1 MVLLTFNKIIEYLC
15 KLALLKSPEICSL
28 FLTLITWKG
37 KYYVVSS
44 FCVCVCV
51 VNSYR
56 NMIALREAKSLTG
69 YLLLCLEPVYFFLLF
84 PSIG

>member
-1 MVLLTFNKIIEYLC
+1 MVLSTFSKIIVYLR
-15 KLALLKSPEICSL
+15 KLALLKNHEICSF

-37 KYYVVSS
+37 KCYVVS
-44 FCVCVCV
+44 
-51 VNSYR
+51 SYR

-84 PSIG
+84 PSSIG